1 MLHSGCLGYGC
12 TPPQASEDKLENVDF
27 VLVQQWKT
35 RQEQLGIFLALDY
48 RNLKHYYLYI
58 ELVP

>member
-1 MLHSGCLGYGC
+1 MIF
-12 TPPQASEDKLENVDF
+12 ASEDKLENVDF

-35 RQEQLGIFLALDY
+35 RQEQPGIFLALDY

-58 ELVP
+58 Y